1 MTTTPAHTVTLGDQA
16 FTTGTHLWHIPV
28 TVDLDDARIELVT
41 TVVVGAKP
49 GPTLFVA
56 STLHG
61 IEWLSIE
68 VVNRLVESIEPAEL
82 SGTLLA
88 LPVANQP
95 AFGQLSRSTPDHSD
109 NADLNRTFPG
119 AEMWITEQLAAT
131 ITRELLSRSD
141 AVIDYH
147 FGSWGHA
154 MGSITYGSDFP
165 DPDVVARSR
174 AMALG
179 FGYPLVRSGPIS
191 TRFPGPKSMV
201 GYASTYLGIP
211 SLIGGVGGA
220 GFGRELEESFLA
232 TNVNGTRGAMQV
244 LGMLPGDPPILPKV
258 LDFQRMIRVNPQMA
272 GMFYP
277 VNEREV
283 IGREVKRDE
292 ILGEVRSPYTF
303 EVRETLRAPC
313 DGYLMYMARWQP
325 TRPGDWAFGVIDA
338 SHEATRWSDT
348 AGERAPRPDP
358 GPRAQTAP

>member
-1 MTTTPAHTVTLGDQA
+1 MTITPTHTVTLADTTFA
-16 FTTGTHLWHIPV
+16 TGTHMWRIPV
-28 TVDLDDARIELVT
+28 TVDLDDAPIDLLT
-41 TVVVGAKP
+41 TVVVGARP
-49 GPTLFVA
+49 GPTLFVS

-68 VVNRLVESIEPAEL
+68 VVNRLVRSIDPNEL
-82 SGTLLA
+82 SGVLLA

-119 AEMWITEQLAAT
+119 AEMWITEQLAAA

-165 DPDVVARSR
+165 DPDVVRRSR
-174 AMALG
+174 AMALAYG
-179 FGYPLVRSGPIS
+179 FPLVRSGPIA
-191 TRFPGPKSMV
+191 TRFPGPRSMV
-201 GYASTYLGIP
+201 GYASTTLGIP

-220 GFGRELEESFLA
+220 GFGRELEE
-232 TNVNGTRGAMQV
+232 TWIDINVNGTRGAMQQV
-244 LGMLPGDPPILPKV
+244 GMLPGQPPRLERV
-258 LDFQRMIRVNPQMA
+258 LDFQRMIRVNPQRA

-277 VNEREV
+277 VNERET
-283 IGREVKRDE
+283 IGREVRAGE
-292 ILGEVRSPYTF
+292 VLGEVRSPYTF

-313 DGYLMYMARWQP
+313 DGYIMYIARWQP
-325 TRPGDWAFGVIDA
+325 TRPGDWAFGIIDA
-338 SHEATRWSDT
+338 GHEATRWTAVDT
-348 AGERAPRPDP
+348 SSP
-358 GPRAQTAP
+358 